1 MENEKDVVRLF
12 NEKEIISSVSHPFI
26 VKLHYTFQTSEKAY
40 FILDLL
46 NGGDLYTH
54 IINSGKFKESQARFY
69 VAETVLALNHLHE
82 NKIVYRDLKPQN
94 IMIDNDGHIK
104 LTDFGLSKLNFDQ
117 NQENSICGTMKYIAP
132 ETISGKKY
140 NHMVDWWSLGII
152 TFRMLTGKLPY
163 PTEINKNIPYFII
176 NHKLPT
182 DKDKF
187 SPQAFDFLSRV
198 LERDPKKRL
207 GVKGVEEIKGH
218 SFFKGINWNKLYI
231 KEIKPPLIPNN
242 RLFLSGK
249 NNFFLLQFLISLVHI
264 IKVLELLKINKY

>member
-1 MENEKDVVRLF
+1 MEGEKDVVRLF
-12 NEKEIISSVSHPFI
+12 NEKEIISTVSHPFI

-54 IINSGKFKESQARFY
+54 IMKSGKFKESQARFY

-94 IMIDNDGHIK
+94 IMVDNDGHIK
-104 LTDFGLSKLNFDQ
+104 LTDFGLSKQNFDQ
-117 NQENSICGTMKYIAP
+117 NQENTIWGTMKYIAP

-140 NHMVDWWSLGII
+140 NHMIDWWSLGII
-152 TFRMLTGKLPY
+152 TFRMLTGKLPH
-163 PTEINKNIPYFII
+163 PTKINKKIPYFII
-176 NHKLPT
+176 NQKLPI
-182 DKDKF
+182 DKNQF
-187 SPQAFDFLSRV
+187 SPEAFDFLSWM

-207 GVKGVEEIKGH
+207 GAGGIEEIKDH
-218 SFFKGINWNKLYI
+218 PFFKGINWKKLYN
-231 KEIKPPLIPNN
+231 KEVKPPFIPSN

-249 NNFFLLQFLISLVHI
+249 RCILITQILFQQV
-264 IKVLELLKINKY
+264 